1 VRCIF
6 VLDILNGAVVHA
18 QRGER
23 SRYEPIAKFSRIVS
37 TSEPVA
43 VLQEIQPAEV
53 YVADLNL
60 LTGQGDNLPAIL
72 RISTRARTMADV
84 AISSASHLDR
94 LPASILPVLGTET
107 ASCSLIKQAAG
118 MRGIV
123 VSIDMI
129 RRRVQSRDA
138 SLAAEEPLHL
148 LSQLNGLDLA
158 GVILL
163 ELDRVG
169 TSSGLDRSF
178 LEKASNACDH
188 PLILGG
194 GVRGEGDLFA
204 LEEMGYSG
212 ALVATAL
219 HSGAI
224 PVSRVR

>member
-1 VRCIF
+1 MRCIF

-84 AISSASHLDR
+84 AISAASHLDR
-94 LPASILPVLGTET
+94 LPESILPVLGTET
-107 ASCSLIKQAAG
+107 ASCSLIKQAAE

-123 VSIDMI
+123 VSIDMM
-129 RRRVQSRDA
+129 RRKVLSRDA
-138 SLAAEEPLHL
+138 S
-148 LSQLNGLDLA
+148 
-158 GVILL
+158 
-163 ELDRVG
+163 
-169 TSSGLDRSF
+169 
-178 LEKASNACDH
+178 
-188 PLILGG
+188 
-194 GVRGEGDLFA
+194 
-204 LEEMGYSG
+204 
-212 ALVATAL
+212 
-219 HSGAI
+219 
-224 PVSRVR
+224 